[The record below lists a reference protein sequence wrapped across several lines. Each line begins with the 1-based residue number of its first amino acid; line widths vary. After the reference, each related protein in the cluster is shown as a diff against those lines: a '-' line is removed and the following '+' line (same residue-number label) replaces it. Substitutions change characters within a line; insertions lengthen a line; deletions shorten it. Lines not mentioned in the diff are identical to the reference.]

1 MKVNVTIDDIKRS
14 AKLLDYGNNEY
25 SKQITDDEISF
36 YLIDIKSQIESWISN
51 LKLSFKENDIS
62 YYYIK
67 RYIILETIVALA
79 FSNYTENNKGYIE
92 SLKLERDKYQ
102 NLIEKNTKRFVGQIK
117 PQEVPKLRDGFLF
130 K

>member
-117 PQEVPKLRDGFLF
+117 TQEVPKLRNGFLF

>member
-36 YLIDIKSQIESWISN
+36 YLIDIKSQIESWISK

-102 NLIEKNTKRFVGQIK
+102 NLIEKNTKRFVGQLK
-117 PQEVPKLRDGFLF
+117 SQEVPKLRNGFLF

>member
-36 YLIDIKSQIESWISN
+36 YLIDIKSQIENWISN

-117 PQEVPKLRDGFLF
+117 SQEVPKLRNGFLF